1 MVILHHNEQGQNVG
15 DSFWIEPHWFWK
27 IPEPPHEIRRGDPRI
42 ASHVHCL
49 VHLVDVMQ
57 QCFVSNEIESE
68 TTVQK

>member
-1 MVILHHNEQGQNVG
+1 
-15 DSFWIEPHWFWK
+15 
-27 IPEPPHEIRRGDPRI
+27 
-42 ASHVHCL
+42 VHCL